1 MDPKVRLLCAALRKL
16 EGSVQPSVFC
26 QIWGEIR
33 FCDLRIGSIA
43 FEFPRMLAAEVR
55 TSLRKIATYCKWP
68 KALVPK
74 VSMGVEA
81 APNHPVS
88 T

>member
-1 MDPKVRLLCAALRKL
+1 MDPKVRLLCAALKKL
-16 EGSVQPSVFC
+16 EGSVQPSVFS

-33 FCDLRIGSIA
+33 FCDLRIGGA
-43 FEFPRMLAAEVR
+43 FESPRMLAAEVR

-74 VSMGVEA
+74 VSNGVE
-81 APNHPVS
+81 NSGCCPVS
-88 T
+88 V